1 LPGFFFI
8 SSTMPIKVSGIEGWA
23 TNISG
28 LTQID
33 ETGVKSLS
41 GSYGGLVKAVGLIAC
56 VDDVANRNV

>member
-1 LPGFFFI
+1 
-8 SSTMPIKVSGIEGWA
+8 MPISVSGIEGWA
-23 TNISG
+23 TKISG

-41 GSYGGLVKAVGLIAC
+41 GSYGGLVKAVGLMAC